1 MEGVCLTVT
10 SVDAKKRVFTV
21 DVAGHTLDIT
31 TLGDEERGVKEGSS
45 VNLELALPASQGN
58 SGHEVQGHVDC
69 TAKIVAKSFD
79 RDHLWVTFRVPSS
92 LDPLLIAEKG
102 YVAVDGTSLTVC
114 NVRRTGLEARG
125 SCSGLTLASAS
136 CEFQVMLVPHTQ
148 KCVTLPLKEVGDS
161 VNIEAHCIGKYIVP
175 AVRGF
180 FEVAEQRVR
189 RAEAMALVAA
199 AAAVSVLAMLM
210 LARRR

>member
-1 MEGVCLTVT
+1 M
-10 SVDAKKRVFTV
+10 
-21 DVAGHTLDIT
+21 
-31 TLGDEERGVKEGSS
+31 
-45 VNLELALPASQGN
+45 
-58 SGHEVQGHVDC
+58 
-69 TAKIVAKSFD
+69 
-79 RDHLWVTFRVPSS
+79 PSS

-102 YVAVDGTSLTVC
+102 YVSVDGTSLTVC

-148 KCVTLPLKEVGDS
+148 NCVTLPLKEVGDL
-161 VNIEAHCIGKYIVP
+161 VNIEAHCIGKYIIP

-189 RAEAMALVAA
+189 RAEAMALVAV
-199 AAAVSVLAMLM
+199 AAVSVLAMLM
-210 LARRR
+210 LARQR